1 MGMGA
6 SSSGM
11 MISGGGGGKG
21 LLRSVGVRGEV
32 GDGFML
38 GLVGLNA
45 KPLSYNLGF
54 LSDATGGM
62 LSTASF
68 PW

>member
-6 SSSGM
+6 SSSGT
-11 MISGGGGGKG
+11 MISGGGGKG

-38 GLVGLNA
+38 GLAGLNA